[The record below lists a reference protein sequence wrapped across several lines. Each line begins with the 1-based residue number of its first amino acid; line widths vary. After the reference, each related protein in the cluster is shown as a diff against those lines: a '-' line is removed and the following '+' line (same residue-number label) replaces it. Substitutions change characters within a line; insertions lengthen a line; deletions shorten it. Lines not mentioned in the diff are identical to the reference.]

1 MQVSSMEKLL
11 TVCPLNQQVQSRS
24 QPYKTVAWE
33 QVKVKGEKNTVTG
46 MMQGDQLDMPNV
58 LIGKSVKVN
67 GKDISIKSYVVD
79 ERDDMLKITLA
90 MASPTKEKS
99 DDKPTQGS
107 D

>member
-1 MQVSSMEKLL
+1 MQLH
-11 TVCPLNQQVQSRS
+11 S
-24 QPYKTVAWE
+24 QPYKAMAWE
-33 QVKVKGEKNTVTG
+33 QVKVKAEKNTVTG

>member
-1 MQVSSMEKLL
+1 M
-11 TVCPLNQQVQSRS
+11 
-24 QPYKTVAWE
+24 AWE
-33 QVKVKGEKNTVTG
+33 RVKVKAEKNTVMG

-58 LIGKSVKVN
+58 LIGKSIKVN
-67 GKDISIKSYVVD
+67 GKDVSIKSYVVD
-79 ERDDMLKITLA
+79 ERDNVLKITLA

>member
-1 MQVSSMEKLL
+1 M
-11 TVCPLNQQVQSRS
+11 
-24 QPYKTVAWE
+24 AWE
-33 QVKVKGEKNTVTG
+33 QVKVKAEKDTVIG

-58 LIGKSVKVN
+58 KIGKSVNVN
-67 GKDISIKSYVVD
+67 GKDISIKSHTID

-90 MASPTKEKS
+90 IASPTKEKS

>member
-1 MQVSSMEKLL
+1 M
-11 TVCPLNQQVQSRS
+11 QSRS

>member
-1 MQVSSMEKLL
+1 M
-11 TVCPLNQQVQSRS
+11 
-24 QPYKTVAWE
+24 AWE
-33 QVKVKGEKNTVTG
+33 QVKVKAEKDTVMG

-67 GKDISIKSYVVD
+67 GKDISIKSHIID

>member
-1 MQVSSMEKLL
+1 M
-11 TVCPLNQQVQSRS
+11 
-24 QPYKTVAWE
+24 AWE
-33 QVKVKGEKNTVTG
+33 QVEVKAEKDTVMG

-58 LIGKSVKVN
+58 KIGKSVKVN
-67 GKDISIKSYVVD
+67 GKDISIKSHTID

-90 MASPTKEKS
+90 MASTTKEKS

>member
-1 MQVSSMEKLL
+1 M
-11 TVCPLNQQVQSRS
+11 
-24 QPYKTVAWE
+24 AWE
-33 QVKVKGEKNTVTG
+33 QVEVKAEKDTVMG

-58 LIGKSVKVN
+58 KIGKSVKVN
-67 GKDISIKSYVVD
+67 GKDILIKSHMID

>member
-1 MQVSSMEKLL
+1 M
-11 TVCPLNQQVQSRS
+11 
-24 QPYKTVAWE
+24 AWE
-33 QVKVKGEKNTVTG
+33 QVKVKAEKDTVMG

-58 LIGKSVKVN
+58 KIGKSVKVN

-79 ERDDMLKITLA
+79 ERDNMLKITLA